1 MILGHEEFTSELT
14 QEEIQLAHDLIKHF
28 GRKTKD
34 NPVKA
39 RDIVEGVKNTYK
51 LSFKFDEAR
60 LRKIVNYYRV
70 NYIIP
75 ILSSKNG
82 YYVSEDPE
90 DIKAMTKSLSQRASS
105 IIDCVIGLD
114 RWMIERGL
122 I

>member
-1 MILGHEEFTSELT
+1 MILNFEEYTGELS

-39 RDIVEGVKNTYK
+39 RDIVEGVRNTYK

-60 LRKIVNYYRV
+60 LRKIINYYRV
-70 NYIIP
+70 NSIIP

>member
-14 QEEIQLAHDLIKHF
+14 QEEIKLAHDLIKHF

-39 RDIVEGVKNTYK
+39 RDIVEGVRNTYK

-70 NYIIP
+70 NSIIP

-90 DIKAMTKSLSQRASS
+90 DIKAMTKSLLQRANS
-105 IIDCVIGLD
+105 IFDCVIGLD